1 MATILG
7 IGIAA
12 LDIINTVDGYPKEDA
27 KIRALNQRVC
37 RGGNTANT
45 LVLLSELGNRCS
57 WGGVCVDEPDG
68 QHILDDLAHY
78 NIDTTACKIES
89 QGKVPT
95 SYVMLNQRNGSRT
108 IAHYRDCPEFQLS
121 DFQNIDLSPF
131 DWLHFEGRDVAETA
145 LMLER
150 VKQICPTLP
159 VSLEIEKA
167 RPQIEHLFTLV
178 DVLLF
183 SRAFVQHQGYSDAAS
198 FLLSIQQ
205 QAPDAQIVCAWGEQ
219 GAYALDR
226 KGALLQSPAYPPPQI
241 VDTLGAGDTFNAGI
255 IHSLCHKSD
264 LATALN
270 QACQL
275 AGKKCGQI
283 GFKGLTLLE
292 Q

>member
-7 IGIAA
+7 IGLAA

-45 LVLLSELGNRCS
+45 LVVLSQLGHRCS

-68 QHILDDLAHY
+68 QHILNDLAHY

-95 SYVMLNQRNGSRT
+95 SYVMSNQQNGSRT
-108 IAHYRDCPEFQLS
+108 IVHYRDCPEFQFT
-121 DFQNIDLSPF
+121 DFQSIDLSPF

-150 VKQICPTLP
+150 VKQISPTLP

-167 RPQIEHLFTLV
+167 RPQIEHLFSLV

-198 FLLSIQQ
+198 FLQSIQQ
-205 QAPDAQIVCAWGEQ
+205 QASDAHLVCAWGEQ
-219 GAYALDR
+219 GGYALDR
-226 KGALLQSPAYPPPQI
+226 KGSLLQSPAYPPPQI
-241 VDTLGAGDTFNAGI
+241 VDTLGAA
-255 IHSLCHKSD
+255 IHSTLGLFIAC
-264 LATALN
+264 ATN
-270 QACQL
+270 P
-275 AGKKCGQI
+275 I
-283 GFKGLTLLE
+283 
-292 Q
+292 

>member
-1 MATILG
+1 MAKILA
-7 IGIAA
+7 IGLAA
-12 LDIINTVDGYPKEDA
+12 LDIINTVEDYPEEDA
-27 KIRALNQRVC
+27 KVRALNQRVC

-45 LVLLSELGNRCS
+45 LVVLSQLGHHCS

-68 QHILDDLAHY
+68 QFILDDLAHY
-78 NIDTTACKIES
+78 NIDTTPCKIEYD
-89 QGKVPT
+89 GKVPT
-95 SYVMLNQRNGSRT
+95 SYAVVNQKNASRT
-108 IAHYRDCPEFQLS
+108 IVHYRDCPEFQFS
-121 DFQNIDLSPF
+121 DFQRIDLQPF
-131 DWLHFEGRDVAETA
+131 DWLHFEGRDVSQIA

-150 VKQICPTLP
+150 VKHLYPTLP
-159 VSLEIEKA
+159 ISLEIEKP
-167 RPQIEHLFTLV
+167 RPHIQDLFTLV

-183 SRAFVQHQGYSDAAS
+183 SRPFVQDQGYSDAAS
-198 FLLSIQQ
+198 FLQSIQHQ
-205 QAPDAQIVCAWGEQ
+205 LPNAKKVCAWGEE
-219 GAYALDR
+219 GGYALD
-226 KGALLQSPAYPPPQI
+226 KQGVLLHSPAYPPTQV

-255 IHSLCHKSD
+255 IHSLCHNTD